1 MFIDRAKIYVKAGNG
16 GNGAITFH
24 REKYVERGGPSG
36 GNGGKGGDI
45 IFVGDTGLNTLL
57 DFRFKKKFV
66 AENGENGAKEKRF
79 GKYAPDLTIK
89 VPVGTVIINDDTG
102 EIMGDITTA
111 NEPFILAEGG
121 RGGKGNA
128 CFATSRN
135 QVPKFAENGE
145 VGKEYN
151 LRLEL
156 KLLADVG
163 LVGFPSVGKSTLLA
177 AVTAA
182 KPEIASYHFTTLKPQ
197 LGVVSVGNE
206 SFVMA
211 DLPGL
216 IEGASQGKGL
226 GLQFLKHIE
235 RCKVIVH
242 VIDISSE
249 EGRDPY
255 QDYLIIQNELK
266 EYGLGLEDRP
276 MVIAA
281 NKMDDEGA
289 ILLLEEFKEKV
300 KNVEIF
306 PISAL
311 TKKGL
316 DKLLYRV
323 NELVKITPS
332 FTFYTPENVKVYKF
346 NDEVA
351 LEVIKENAGIYR
363 VKGSQVEKYY
373 QQTNFSTD
381 EGMTKFLSALRTLG
395 IEEELKKKGIQDGD
409 TVKIFD
415 IEFDYYD

>member
-351 LEVIKENAGIYR
+351 LEVTKENAGIYR

>member
-1 MFIDRAKIYVKAGNG
+1 MFIDRANIYVKAGNG

-24 REKYVERGGPSG
+24 REKYIERGGPSG

-45 IFVGDTGLNTLL
+45 IFIGDSGLNTLL

-79 GKYAPDLTIK
+79 GKYAPDLIIK
-89 VPVGTVIINDDTG
+89 VPVGTIIYDADTN
-102 EIMGDITTA
+102 EVLGDINTP
-111 NEPFILAEGG
+111 NQPFTLLKGG

-145 VGKEYN
+145 VGKELN

-163 LVGFPSVGKSTLLA
+163 LVGFPSVGKSTLLS
-177 AVTAA
+177 AVTSA

-197 LGVVSVGNE
+197 LGVVSVGND

-216 IEGASQGKGL
+216 IEGASKGKGL

-235 RCKVIVH
+235 RCRVIIH

-266 EYGLGLEDRP
+266 EYGLGLEKRP

-289 ILLLEEFKEKV
+289 ILLLENFKEKV
-300 KNVEIF
+300 KDVEIF

-311 TKKGL
+311 TRTGL

-323 NELVKITPS
+323 NQLVKETPS
-332 FTFYTPENVKVYKF
+332 FTFYNPEKVKVYKF
-346 NDEVA
+346 KDEVA
-351 LEVIKENAGIYR
+351 LEVIKEKEDLYS

-381 EGMTKFLSALRTLG
+381 EGMNKFLSALRSLG
-395 IEEELKKKGIQDGD
+395 VEEELKKKGIKDGD
-409 TVKIFD
+409 TVKIYD
-415 IEFDYYD
+415 IEFDYYE